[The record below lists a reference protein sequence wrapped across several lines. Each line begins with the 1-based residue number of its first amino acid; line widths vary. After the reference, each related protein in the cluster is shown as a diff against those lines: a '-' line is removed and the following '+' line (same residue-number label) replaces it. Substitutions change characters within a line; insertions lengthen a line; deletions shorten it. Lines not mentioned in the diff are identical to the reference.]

1 MSYVVDSP
9 PIGAPPVMHWKPWH
23 SAVVVAMTAFFVW
36 MAVWLPWG
44 VYASWIV
51 AMVALTGFTLVV
63 GRGVTG
69 AWKGAFVDERLRM
82 SLSRLQMLTWS
93 IVIVAAL
100 GTMAIARAQT
110 DPVSAMD
117 IAVPPTVWALLGIS
131 MTSLIGSPLIKNA
144 KKGSAVA
151 PDLER
156 AGALMAAMGKSPGQM
171 QVEGQVVKNV
181 SLDDASFADLFMGEY
196 VDTFN
201 LLDVAKIQMF
211 FFTVLLV
218 LAYAISVG
226 KTLLTDPSLGSLP
239 DVGEGMLP
247 LLGISHAG
255 YLLSK
260 TVSKP

>member
-1 MSYVVDSP
+1 MSFVLDSP
-9 PIGAPPVMHWKPWH
+9 PIGAPPVMRWRPWH

-44 VYASWIV
+44 VYASWII

-117 IAVPPTVWALLGIS
+117 IAVPPTV
-131 MTSLIGSPLIKNA
+131 
-144 KKGSAVA
+144 
-151 PDLER
+151 
-156 AGALMAAMGKSPGQM
+156 
-171 QVEGQVVKNV
+171 
-181 SLDDASFADLFMGEY
+181 
-196 VDTFN
+196 
-201 LLDVAKIQMF
+201 
-211 FFTVLLV
+211 
-218 LAYAISVG
+218 
-226 KTLLTDPSLGSLP
+226 
-239 DVGEGMLP
+239 
-247 LLGISHAG
+247 
-255 YLLSK
+255 
-260 TVSKP
+260 